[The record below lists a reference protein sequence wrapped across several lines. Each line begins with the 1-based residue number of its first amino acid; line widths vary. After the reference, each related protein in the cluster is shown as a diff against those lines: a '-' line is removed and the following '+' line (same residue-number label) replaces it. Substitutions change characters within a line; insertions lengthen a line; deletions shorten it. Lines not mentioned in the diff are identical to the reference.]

1 MIDISTDSH
10 EIRHA
15 TTVALCGVAVMIEG
29 PSGSGKSA
37 LGLELMAYGADLV
50 ADDRTLLQGD
60 GDQVLA
66 SAPPTLPARIEAR
79 GVGLLPARLAGPTPL
94 CLVVRMDKVETARLP
109 EPVTTC
115 VLGRNVTLIGKCE
128 TGHFGAALMQ
138 YIRGHHESLQ

>member
-1 MIDISTDSH
+1 MIDITTDSR

-37 LGLELMAYGADLV
+37 LGLELMAHGAELV
-50 ADDRTLLQGD
+50 ADDRTLLERD
-60 GDQVLA
+60 GDRVLA

-94 CLVVRMDKVETARLP
+94 RLVVRMVPVETARLP
-109 EPVTTC
+109 QPATTC
-115 VLGRNVTLIGKCE
+115 VLGHNVTLIHKCE
-128 TGHFGAALMQ
+128 TGHFGAALLQ
-138 YIRGHHESLQ
+138 FIRGHHESLQ